1 MERKVLTSLLVIA
14 VLLFGALAA
23 SGQTV
28 DVTISNTGGASGS
41 SIAIPVL
48 ASDVS
53 GLDIFSYNLTLS
65 FDQSVLDAT
74 GVTVVGAL
82 TEGWG
87 NPTISDNDGQIVLA
101 GAGASALAGTGAL
114 VYINFDVLGD
124 IGTQTDLT
132 FTEMTFNEGTPA
144 ANATGGTFS
153 VQKLIEDWFVEFAG
167 AHRGIGVCPLTG
179 RVYVSNTT
187 DDRINYFNV
196 GNETGTP
203 DGYIE
208 NAGWTGW
215 LGPYGLDVADDGMV
229 YVTTYGATKSILRIT
244 HDGEV
249 STVMAVGENMRALT
263 AYGAGVNT
271 VVYSLEN
278 SGKVFK
284 LTTDGTTW
292 NMETLF
298 SCGENASIAVTPD
311 GNTIYTAGYG
321 SPIHKWDAAGNPDAS
336 FDQSP
341 GSCIAVRLSEDGSKL
356 YAMYNAIS
364 GADTA
369 SYIGELD
376 PATGA
381 VMESILVGPTG
392 KSPTYG
398 KVNSLAVLDDQEFFW
413 ASSGAYRG
421 KAHDA
426 SVTVPNR
433 APFAHAGPDQL
444 VEINTE
450 VTLDG
455 SGSMDIDMDAI
466 TNAWSLVSGP
476 EAVTLSDPA
485 AVNPTFTPLMTG
497 EYVFQLVVN
506 DGALDSPADEVTI
519 TVYEK
524 DMSYN
529 FNVDGDRD
537 RDVANWGIYS
547 VPSKYS
553 TPEWDSTGGVGGSGA
568 LRVRDGGWG
577 FAIER
582 PLNATPGTNFKLTA
596 DVLVHGT
603 DVPMLFK
610 VTGLSVEPVEV
621 EIQTNN
627 TDFGS
632 IELTG
637 MTVNETGYIQILA
650 STGGGADSVWIDN
663 LVFDDDAALDTYTLS
678 GKVTLSD
685 LPANMSGAEVVVVQ
699 AQKSADTDSLGD
711 YAISGLI
718 AGTYDVKFSKT
729 NYKDLVQ
736 EDVEI
741 ADDVTL
747 DVTLQRNQQPIAEA
761 GDDIVSAQVSAY
773 VMMDGSASSDPD
785 ADSLTYH
792 WTAAD
797 TNDILETALD
807 NPVAGFRP
815 ADIGDYK
822 FYLVVNDGTE
832 DSAMDSVLVSVTM
845 EAPPALGYEFVDVFT
860 DFRGA
865 QGVAVDPEGKIWA
878 GAYYSSHSF
887 VNVWNSDGTIP
898 DWAPITYGMIGP
910 DTLQITDKCYGMAV
924 DSDGNVYYSSGALHA
939 VLKFDYHDG
948 TPLGGIQLDAGS
960 PTMGV
965 DQNGYIYVGKVVGDT
980 VWVYDKDFNKVNTVY
995 VESIGREVEVAPD
1008 GSVIYIGGFSGKVSR
1023 FEGSPTTGYTK
1034 IDNLPGPFTLEGSGG
1049 DMSDLGVDMHGRL
1062 WVNEAHNDGADFIH
1076 IYSAD
1081 LTTRETLTASEEYP
1095 WDRPRGI
1102 GFDHSLGDSLIYVVD
1117 FGGSNRTI
1125 QRFAI
1130 PGTAIPPTFFTIAEV
1145 AAVDT
1150 AGMPVLIDKKVRV
1163 KGIITVAN
1171 QFGGGGPAYIQD
1183 PVDSAG
1189 VAIYDYKKVLPD
1201 SVKIGDE
1208 IVVSGMIDFYNGLT
1222 EISPPDAFS
1231 ILSSGNIVDPILITC
1246 ADLADTLAE
1255 RFQSELVKMENVHTD
1270 ETEFPSNAN
1279 MLISDKTGIAT
1290 MRIDKDTDIPGIAVQ
1305 ADSFDVVG
1313 VITQYDSQSPFWGGY
1328 QIMPRFQADLPEATG
1343 VNENGNDGLP
1353 KTFALHQNYPNP
1365 FNPVTTIKY
1374 DLPKNCLVEIQIYNV
1389 LGQKVR
1395 NLVSTY
1401 QQAGHKMIIWNGL
1414 NDYGN
1419 TVASGTYIYKIKA
1432 ADFVKTKR
1440 MTMLK

>member
-1 MERKVLTSLLVIA
+1 MEKKLLACLLVLV
-14 VLLFGALAA
+14 VLLFGAIAA

-41 SIAIPVL
+41 SIAIPVMV
-48 ASDVS
+48 SDVS
-53 GLDIFSYNLTLS
+53 GLDIFSYNLTLT

-87 NPTISDNDGQIVLA
+87 TPTISDSDGQIVLA
-101 GAGASALAGTGAL
+101 GAGAAAMTGAGAL

-124 IGTQTDLT
+124 IGTQTDLA
-132 FTEMTFNEGTPA
+132 FSEMTFNEGTPA

-153 VQKLIEDWFVEFAG
+153 VQKLIEDWFVAVAG

-179 RVYVSNTT
+179 RVYIGNTT
-187 DDRINYFNV
+187 DKRINYFNV
-196 GNETGTP
+196 GNETDTP
-203 DGYIE
+203 DGFVE
-208 NAGWTGW
+208 NEGWAGW

-229 YVTTYGATKSILRIT
+229 YVTTYGATKSIFQIT
-244 HDGEV
+244 PGGEV
-249 STVMAVGENMRALT
+249 STVMEVGENMRGLT
-263 AYGAGVNT
+263 VYGGGLNT

-298 SCGENASIAVTPD
+298 NSGHNASVAVSPD
-311 GNTIYTAGYG
+311 GNTLYTTGFG
-321 SPIHKWDAAGNPDAS
+321 TPISKWDAAGTQDTN

-356 YAMYNAIS
+356 FALYNAIS

-369 SYIGELD
+369 SFLGELD

-398 KVNSLAVLDDQEFFW
+398 AVNSLDILDDQEFFW
-413 ASSGAYRG
+413 ASSGGYRG

-426 SVTVPNR
+426 TVTVPNR

-444 VEINTE
+444 VQINTE

-466 TNAWSLVSGP
+466 TYAWSLVSGP
-476 EAVTLSDPA
+476 EAVTLSDA
-485 AVNPTFTPLMTG
+485 TAMNPTFTPMMTG
-497 EYVFQLVVN
+497 DYVLQLVVN
-506 DGALDSPADEVTI
+506 DGELDSPADEVTI

-537 RDVANWGIYS
+537 RDIPNWGIYS
-547 VPSKYS
+547 VPSRFS
-553 TPEWDSTGGVGGSGA
+553 ATEWDSTGGVGGSGA
-568 LRVRDGGWG
+568 LLVRDGGWG

-596 DVLVHGT
+596 DVLVHGV
-603 DVPMLFK
+603 DVPMFFR
-610 VTGLSVEPVEV
+610 VSGLTVEPVEV
-621 EIQTNN
+621 EIQGNN
-627 TDFGS
+627 VDFGS

-637 MTVNETGYIQILA
+637 ITVNETGYIQILGE
-650 STGGGADSVWIDN
+650 TGGGADSVWIDN
-663 LVFDDDAALDTYTLS
+663 IVFEDDATLDTYTLS

-685 LPANMSGAEVVVVQ
+685 MPANMSGAEVMVIQ
-699 AQKSADTDSLGD
+699 AQESAITDSLGD
-711 YAISGLI
+711 YSISGLI
-718 AGTYDVKFSKT
+718 AGTYDVKFSKA
-729 NYKDLVQ
+729 NYKDLVE
-736 EDVEI
+736 EDVDI
-741 ADDVTL
+741 MGDVTL
-747 DVTLQRNQQPIAEA
+747 DVTLQRNQPPIAEA
-761 GDDIVSAQVSAY
+761 GDDVLSAQVSAY
-773 VMMDGSASSDPD
+773 VMLDGSASSDPD
-785 ADSLTYH
+785 ADSLTFH
-792 WTAAD
+792 WSAEDPTVV
-797 TNDILETALD
+797 LETAVD
-807 NPVAGFRP
+807 NPMAGFRP
-815 ADIGDYK
+815 TEINDYK
-822 FYLVVNDGTE
+822 FYLIVNDGTE

-845 EAPPALGYEFVDVFT
+845 EAPPELGYEFVDVFT

-865 QGVAVDPEGKIWA
+865 QGVVVDPEGKIWS
-878 GAYYSSHSF
+878 GSYYSSHQY

-898 DWAPITYGMIGP
+898 DWAPITYGMIGE
-910 DTLQITDKCYGMAV
+910 DTLQITDKCYGIAI
-924 DSDGNVYYSSGALHA
+924 DFDGNVYYSSSALSA

-960 PTMGV
+960 PTMGI

-995 VESIGREVEVAPD
+995 VESIGREVEVSPD
-1008 GSVIYIGGFSGKVSR
+1008 GSVIYVGGFSGTVSR
-1023 FEGSPTTGYTK
+1023 FEGDPMSGYTK
-1034 IDNLPGPFTLEGSGG
+1034 IDNLPGPFTLDGAAG
-1049 DMSDLGVDMHGRL
+1049 DMSDLGFDMHGRL
-1062 WVNEAHNDGADFIH
+1062 WVNEAHNDGTDFIH
-1076 IYSAD
+1076 IYSSD
-1081 LTTRETLTASEEYP
+1081 LVTRETITANEEYP

-1102 GFDHSLGDSLIYVVD
+1102 GFDHTLGDSLIYVVD
-1117 FGGSNRTI
+1117 FGGLNTTI

-1130 PGTAIPPTFFTIAEV
+1130 PGTEIPATFYEIADV
-1145 AAVDT
+1145 AAVDEE
-1150 AGMPVLIDKKVRV
+1150 GFPVLSDRKVRV
-1163 KGIITVAN
+1163 KGIVTVAN
-1171 QFGGGGPAYIQD
+1171 QFGGSGPAYIQN
-1183 PVDSAG
+1183 PLDSLG
-1189 VAIYDYKKVLPD
+1189 VAIYDFNYVLPD

-1208 IVVSGMIDFYNGLT
+1208 IVVSGMVDFYNGLT

-1231 ILSSGNIVDPILITC
+1231 ILSTGNIVDPILITC
-1246 ADLADTLAE
+1246 ADLADTLGE
-1255 RFQSELVKMENVHTD
+1255 RFQSGLVKIENVHTD
-1270 ETEFPSNAN
+1270 ETEFPSNGN
-1279 MLISDKTGIAT
+1279 ITISDKTGMAT

-1313 VITQYDSQSPFWGGY
+1313 VISQYDSQSPFWGGY
-1328 QIMPRFQADLPEATG
+1328 QLMPRFQADLPEATG

-1374 DLPKNCLVEIQIYNV
+1374 DLPKDCLVEIQIYNV
-1389 LGQKVR
+1389 LGQRVR
-1395 NLVSTY
+1395 TLVSTY